1 MMKLSYIENNT
12 DIRDVCRM
20 CNKNNQFIIF
30 SGLNET
36 KKIHPREKKLQGV
49 SENEMNFFL

>member
-1 MMKLSYIENNT
+1 MMKLSDIENNT

-30 SGLNET
+30 SGLNRN
-36 KKIHPREKKLQGV
+36 KKIYITQGKKIAGG
-49 SENEMNFFL
+49 E

>member
-1 MMKLSYIENNT
+1 MKLYYIENNT

-30 SGLNET
+30 SGLNRNK
-36 KKIHPREKKLQGV
+36 KKICNPGKKIAGG
-49 SENEMNFFL
+49 E

>member
-1 MMKLSYIENNT
+1 MIKLSYIENNT

-30 SGLNET
+30 PGLDIET
-36 KKIHPREKKLQGV
+36 KKKKTI
-49 SENEMNFFL
+49 